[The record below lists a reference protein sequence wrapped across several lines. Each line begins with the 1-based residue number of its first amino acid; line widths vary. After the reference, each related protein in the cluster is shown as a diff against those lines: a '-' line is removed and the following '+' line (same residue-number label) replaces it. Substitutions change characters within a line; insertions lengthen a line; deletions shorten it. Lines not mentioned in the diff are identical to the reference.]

1 MVQDA
6 NEWLD
11 LRFDC
16 REAANGIEVTVLAL
30 ANGVG
35 SGKVQTMQLEFV

>member
-1 MVQDA
+1 M
-6 NEWLD
+6 ELELLFWPS
-11 LRFDC
+11 
-16 REAANGIEVTVLAL
+16 

>member
-1 MVQDA
+1 MIFNP

-11 LRFDC
+11 LTLIVERRRMELELLFWPS
-16 REAANGIEVTVLAL
+16 

-35 SGKVQTMQLEFV
+35 SGEVQTMQVEFV